1 MSKYLKTNKNTGNSA
16 ALKKVRRN
24 IYWQAGLALVTI
36 VLTVVIIFAMTSA
49 WYTNIVQTSGL
60 VFQAEA
66 WGFDGT
72 VTVRSQNIV
81 ASPGDEGIIHMEAKN
96 TSDSIS
102 AVSITASK
110 TRIEDPEMR
119 KRLYVYVDTQM
130 MRNEE
135 NMNRV
140 YLNTQESYTYTLF
153 SQGKLTLTEQLHSDA
168 QLKWQWVYDV
178 LGYYVLCSYNK
189 DTGKITEIEYLRPV
203 EYNYDEATTTFEE
216 SKDGTVTKV
225 LKTVDGETTVEEFLE
240 KLSET
245 DGYEEDI
252 DYENPFAKRYYPV
265 DVDLDTDSDDYG
277 YGVYVYLYNFAE
289 IEQAT
294 AYDTK
299 LGAAAAEAAKDPQD
313 TLLPD
318 SYEVVLT
325 VSAQKNDEN
334 VLSVSSL
341 AGLNEAMELGTG
353 ATIQLTNDIAITDG
367 NPLVIPKGTRVM
379 LDLNGH
385 KINST
390 ATQNAIEA
398 KPGSSLTLINGEIV
412 GSGSGRGVYAVGA
425 EVVLSGV
432 KLNDFSNGVYVSD
445 SNDNNAMDSRV
456 RIVNCEL
463 STTDTTVFAAGNG
476 LASAQKT
483 QIVIENSSLYSD
495 AIVVSGNG
503 DTQDNGRWGTDI
515 QIIGSRIISNSD
527 KVGAG
532 IYHPQKDS
540 TLTISNKSTVSGYTG
555 IAIKGGSVYVDD
567 STISGTG
574 DKNEPGE
581 YTSGFADTGD
591 AIYVETNYNY
601 EILLEISGNSVL
613 TSAKGLSLQVYK
625 EDAKH
630 VTVRIISGVFDEPP
644 LAEYIDPGSELEDN
658 VVTVRPQQ

>member
-36 VLTVVIIFAMTSA
+36 VLTIVIIFAMTSA

-66 WGFDGT
+66 WGFDGEIT
-72 VTVRSQNIV
+72 VNAGNIV

-96 TSDSIS
+96 TSDSIA

-130 MRNEE
+130 MRNGEA
-135 NMNRV
+135 MNRV
-140 YLNTQESYTYTLF
+140 YLNNQDSFTYTLF

-203 EYNYDEATTTFEE
+203 EYDYDEATTTFQEGE
-216 SKDGTVTKV
+216 NGAVTKV
-225 LKTVDGETTVEEFLE
+225 LKTVDGETTVEEFL
-240 KLSET
+240 KQLSET

-252 DYENPFAKRYYPV
+252 DFKNPFDDGYYPV
-265 DVDLDTDSDDYG
+265 DVDLETDSEDYG
-277 YGVYVYLYNFAE
+277 YGVYVYLYSYAE
-289 IEQAT
+289 IEAAT

-299 LGAAAAEAAKDPQD
+299 LGEEAAKAAEDKTEPA
-313 TLLPD
+313 
-318 SYEVVLT
+318 SYPVVLT
-325 VSAQKNDEN
+325 ISAQKNDEN
-334 VLSVSSL
+334 VLSISSL
-341 AGLNEAMELGTG
+341 SALNTAMEQYPG
-353 ATIQLTNDIAITDG
+353 ATLQLTSDITITEED
-367 NPLVIPKGTRVM
+367 PLVIPEGARVM
-379 LDLNGH
+379 LDLNENQ
-385 KINST
+385 IIST
-390 ATQNAIEA
+390 STKNTIEA
-398 KPGSSLTLINGEIV
+398 EPGSSLTLINGELV

-425 EVVLSGV
+425 EVVMSNV
-432 KLNDFSNGVYVSD
+432 KLDNFSNGVYVSD
-445 SNDNNAMDSRV
+445 SDDKNVMDSRV

-463 STTDTTVFAAGNG
+463 HTTNTTVFTAGNG

-483 QIVIENSSLYSD
+483 QIVIENSELSSD
-495 AIVVSGNG
+495 NIVVSGNG

-515 QIIGSRIISNSD
+515 QIINSTITSNPDDDPNII
-527 KVGAG
+527 GAG

-540 TLTISNKSTVSGYTG
+540 TLTISGSTVSGYTG
-555 IAIKGGSVYVDD
+555 IAIKGGSVYVDA

-574 DKNEPGE
+574 AQNAPGE

-591 AIYVETNYNY
+591 AIYIEANYGY
-601 EILLEISGNSVL
+601 EILLEISGDSVL
-613 TSAKGLSLQVYK
+613 TSAHSKSLQVYK

-630 VTVRIISGVFDEPP
+630 VTVRIYSGVFDEPP
-644 LAEYIDPGSELEDN
+644 LAEYIAAGSVVQDN
-658 VVTVRPQQ
+658 KVIVPIQP